1 MEPGTPRCA
10 DAGASCASG
19 YVVGMLPVLCC
30 LASTALATLVLWSAV
45 RRTERLSAD
54 LSVHST
60 AGWLDAAAGLDAA
73 VDELRETVDQRAPR

>member
-30 LASTALATLVLWSAV
+30 LASTAAATMLLWSTV
-45 RRTERLSAD
+45 RRSERISAE
-54 LSVHST
+54 LSVRST
-60 AGWLDAAAGLDAA
+60 SGWLDAAAGLDAA